1 MHKRGEEE
9 SAGRVEMSFRGD
21 LWQKDSNKS
30 ERKEIQD
37 GSETY
42 DAWFG
47 DDGKKTGGGA
57 ERIMISKDSE
67 CGDARQKRDEEG
79 HREHS

>member
-1 MHKRGEEE
+1 MIYDRKT
-9 SAGRVEMSFRGD
+9 ATKV
-21 LWQKDSNKS
+21 
-30 ERKEIQD
+30 KEIQD

-42 DAWFG
+42 DVWFG

-57 ERIMISKDSE
+57 EHIMISKDGE
-67 CGDARQKRDEEG
+67 RGDARQKRDEEG